1 MKHVVVTTETAAQR
15 ARKTRNT
22 EKGQMGF
29 VFQSASLQ
37 IVNPR
42 GTDLVDQEVEIEDR
56 DEIPIARNNPPKR
69 NEESVRN
76 DDENGRLE
84 TVNVKSVVM
93 AELNQQDNLPQGNL
107 EGQMP
112 TLMLSTNWMSPV
124 CMVSEEVS
132 ILVLETRQT

>member
-1 MKHVVVTTETAAQR
+1 
-15 ARKTRNT
+15 
-22 EKGQMGF
+22 MGF